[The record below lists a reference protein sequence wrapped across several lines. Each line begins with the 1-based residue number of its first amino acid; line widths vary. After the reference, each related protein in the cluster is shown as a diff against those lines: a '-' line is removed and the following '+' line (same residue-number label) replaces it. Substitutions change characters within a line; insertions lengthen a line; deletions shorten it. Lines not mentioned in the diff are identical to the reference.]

1 MMVNKDASK
10 IPSAYLNSYL
20 DPDHSEF
27 YSKVSE
33 KKWEMVVLLSS
44 IGTGKKVLREIIE
57 TAEKKTLIDGVQ
69 SYMVKS
75 ID

>member
-20 DPDHSEF
+20 DPDHSKF
-27 YSKVSE
+27 YSKVGE

-44 IGTGKKVLREIIE
+44 IGTGKRVLREIFE